1 MDKDEIIQSQLDG
14 TEETASNQPFN
25 PSQVSGLHLSLA
37 KEGLIAIEN
46 GYTSFWV
53 RLQGSITVL
62 PGQDPAEIARD
73 SYSFLSAQ
81 VNNMIAMERAHYEV
95 QSPTEQPQPTG
106 EW

>member
-37 KEGLIAIEN
+37 KEGQIATEN

-53 RLQGSITVL
+53 RLQGTVTVL
-62 PGQDPAEIARD
+62 PGQDPTEIVQA

-81 VNNMIAMERAHYEV
+81 VNNMIVGEREKYEV
-95 QSPTEQPQPTG
+95 RAPEPQTG